1 MSAELGKPVPDPD
14 AFSATA
20 AAAVASSGATFA
32 PAAAAAASVTATVV
46 ACWTSVGAAVLPP
59 GARGHVGSHFSD
71 AHSRVGSGADAEL
84 SACVYVR
91 GNGCAGA
98 TSGMLMCTFLH
109 STTIDVTRDNLQ
121 RASSLCLPLLCAPS
135 FSRRKAAI
143 EHCRVLVCVAGV
155 VHTGAFCDSSAD
167 FPAVEC
173 SRTRCT
179 VPAVTA
185 RRALVRLSPTFRLT
199 TPSASPR
206 GAPFLPAMAGI
217 LATVPLWLRVLGA
230 AELQR
235 CHGCAV
241 RVAGATARGVQF
253 RLQNSL
259 RAALKGG
266 RPSLVWMSI

>member
-1 MSAELGKPVPDPD
+1 
-14 AFSATA
+14 
-20 AAAVASSGATFA
+20 
-32 PAAAAAASVTATVV
+32 
-46 ACWTSVGAAVLPP
+46 
-59 GARGHVGSHFSD
+59 
-71 AHSRVGSGADAEL
+71 
-84 SACVYVR
+84 
-91 GNGCAGA
+91 
-98 TSGMLMCTFLH
+98 MLMCTFLH

-143 EHCRVLVCVAGV
+143 ERCRVLVSVAGV
-155 VHTGAFCDSSAD
+155 VHTGALCDSSAD

-241 RVAGATARGVQF
+241 RVAGATARGVQLRVQKF
-253 RLQNSL
+253 AACSAQGGGRFTCTCVHVRRWLGACVWAWAVRVARQTCSLGEMQYSSYGYSTVQPSL
-259 RAALKGG
+259 RLLPVSHPCVRQDHAVVHLAPCERLWA
-266 RPSLVWMSI
+266 RARVWENRSASHWRCAPNLTQPF

>member
-1 MSAELGKPVPDPD
+1 MFTSA
-14 AFSATA
+14 
-20 AAAVASSGATFA
+20 
-32 PAAAAAASVTATVV
+32 
-46 ACWTSVGAAVLPP
+46 
-59 GARGHVGSHFSD
+59 
-71 AHSRVGSGADAEL
+71 
-84 SACVYVR
+84 
-91 GNGCAGA
+91 
-98 TSGMLMCTFLH
+98 
-109 STTIDVTRDNLQ
+109 
-121 RASSLCLPLLCAPS
+121 CAPS

-143 EHCRVLVCVAGV
+143 ERCRVLVCVAGV
-155 VHTGAFCDSSAD
+155 VHTGALCDSSAD
-167 FPAVEC
+167 FPAIDC

-241 RVAGATARGVQF
+241 RVAGATARGCNFVCKLRCVQ
-253 RLQNSL
+253 RSRGVDRVSCVLAGNTGSVL
-259 RAALKGG
+259 SGG
-266 RPSLVWMSI
+266 HQARQQCGGERNRHTVEGGSVNMKSRPTHVNNGWRDRK